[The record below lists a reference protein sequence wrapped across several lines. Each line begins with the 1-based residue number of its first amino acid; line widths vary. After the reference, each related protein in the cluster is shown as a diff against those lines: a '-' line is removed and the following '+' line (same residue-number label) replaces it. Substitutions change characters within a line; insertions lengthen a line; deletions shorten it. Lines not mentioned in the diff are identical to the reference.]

1 MAVSCDC
8 GLIDG
13 VSGTQAEKRRASHCL
28 FLPSASW
35 KTDMETSYGNTER
48 WDKSGKTTLPLEK
61 NLPRPWQTSGIV
73 PRVYLKTDEAGCLGS
88 LFEGSV
94 LRSCSRGLNP
104 SMTGQF
110 VCGGLQKSSVT
121 EHIPSPDSF
130 GMSLL
135 SGTEMCF
142 WQNHLDL
149 KAKGSKSWTHRW
161 NWSGGNRLRSQNNH
175 RIHSLVNL

>member
-1 MAVSCDC
+1 MAVSCDR

-94 LRSCSRGLNP
+94 LRSCSHGLNP

-110 VCGGLQKSSVT
+110 VCGGLQKS
-121 EHIPSPDSF
+121 P
-130 GMSLL
+130 
-135 SGTEMCF
+135 
-142 WQNHLDL
+142 Q
-149 KAKGSKSWTHRW
+149 
-161 NWSGGNRLRSQNNH
+161 SQNTYRVLIALGCLCSQELRCAFD
-175 RIHSLVNL
+175 RIIWTSKLKVLNPGLIDGTGLVETGSGLRIITESIL